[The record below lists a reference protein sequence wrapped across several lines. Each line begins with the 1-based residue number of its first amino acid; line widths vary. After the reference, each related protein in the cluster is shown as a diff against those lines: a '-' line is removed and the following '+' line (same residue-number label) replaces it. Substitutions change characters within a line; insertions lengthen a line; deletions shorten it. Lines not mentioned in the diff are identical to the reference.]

1 VDLLLQKVPGR
12 QSASHLKIQEG
23 KHEEKRQKLIEQA
36 SKPVELESLQGK
48 PVHLVLHGDITIK
61 KPAPQKSL
69 MFRFHTKKAKE
80 ILELKEIPR
89 VHLTLE
95 ALHLRVND
103 TIIYERSIDRILLSR
118 QREDW
123 MLQVSHDV
131 QTLGRLI
138 LAFDAPDAIEKWH
151 RTKFRKKLIKG
162 SDWFFKDHK
171 CSIHDIQIRVR
182 EAIGDTIFLR
192 AELVAEGHEQSDC
205 CSTSVR
211 AGDPGRRLKI
221 RARYSTEQGTVE

>member
-1 VDLLLQKVPGR
+1 VRRSAKSSLSKLES
-12 QSASHLKIQEG
+12 QSNW
-23 KHEEKRQKLIEQA
+23 
-36 SKPVELESLQGK
+36 SLQGK
-48 PVHLVLHGDITIK
+48 PVHLVLHGDVTIK

-69 MFRFHTKKAKE
+69 MFRLHTKKAKE

-118 QREDW
+118 QHEDW

-138 LAFDAPDAIEKWH
+138 PAFDAPMLSRNGTEP
-151 RTKFRKKLIKG
+151 
-162 SDWFFKDHK
+162 S
-171 CSIHDIQIRVR
+171 S
-182 EAIGDTIFLR
+182 
-192 AELVAEGHEQSDC
+192 
-205 CSTSVR
+205 
-211 AGDPGRRLKI
+211 
-221 RARYSTEQGTVE
+221 ARS